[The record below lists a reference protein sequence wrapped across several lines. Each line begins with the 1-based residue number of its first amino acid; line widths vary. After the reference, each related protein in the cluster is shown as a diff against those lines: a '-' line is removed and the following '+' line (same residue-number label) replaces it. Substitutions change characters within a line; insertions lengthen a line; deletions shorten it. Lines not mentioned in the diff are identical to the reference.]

1 MSVYSNKEKKF
12 MTKYLL
18 DLIDDPQVSMAT
30 IPRKDGLPE
39 LALLKQEVFTDLVGE
54 RDQLKKW
61 AWLCCQGIIEL
72 DVNSSKLGDNIR
84 GLMLMAADAGA
95 RFFGMEDKEVAAETE
110 AVNE

>member
-12 MTKYLL
+12 MTKYLMEL
-18 DLIDDPQVSMAT
+18 LDDPQVSMAT

-61 AWLCCQGIIEL
+61 VWLAAQGIAEL
-72 DVNSSKLGDNIR
+72 HVNSPKLGDNIR
-84 GLMLMAADAGA
+84 GLMLMIADAGV
-95 RFFGMEDKEVAAETE
+95 RFFGIDKDEMNGEVKTDE
-110 AVNE
+110 